1 MLRRFN
7 LTLLAL
13 LCATAPALAEF
24 EGILDMKVSMTGTD
38 TGGEGAVKV
47 AVSKAGARNEMNLQ
61 AGGMKMQVVMLF
73 KNDTSNVV
81 YRLDEANKTYS
92 EIDLTK
98 LQELAGRA
106 AQNENYTVKKLGEE
120 KILDYKTQHVLAT
133 GKESKIELWTA
144 KDLLDYATFN
154 RLQGA
159 QGNRMGGG
167 DQLQKALKDAGA
179 DGIPLKMVTTMN
191 DGATVTM
198 EVVKAE
204 KKALPASL
212 FQIPPDFKKSTGGMM
227 GDMPGMSSP
236 DMDALKKQMEDALK
250 NLTPE
255 QREMMEKMMKQRGVG
270 AGQ

>member
-1 MLRRFN
+1 MLRKLN

-13 LCATAPALAEF
+13 LCATVPALAEF
-24 EGILDMKVSMTGTD
+24 EGILDMKLSMTGTD
-38 TGGEGAVKV
+38 AAGDGSIKV
-47 AVSKAGARNEMNLQ
+47 AVSKAGARNEMSLQ
-61 AGGMKMQVVMLF
+61 AGGMKMQMVMLF
-73 KNDTSNVV
+73 KSDTSNVV
-81 YRLDEANKTYS
+81 YRLNEANKTYS
-92 EIDLTK
+92 EVDLTR
-98 LQELAGRA
+98 LQEMAGRT
-106 AQNENYTVKKLGEE
+106 AQDEKYTVKKLGEE

-133 GKESKIELWTA
+133 GKESKVELWTA

-159 QGNRMGGG
+159 QGNQMGGG
-167 DQLQKALKDAGA
+167 DQLQKALKAAGA
-179 DGIPLKMVTTMN
+179 DGIPLKMITTMK
-191 DGATVTM
+191 DGGTITM

-212 FQIPPDFKKSTGGMM
+212 FQIPADYKKSAGGLM

-250 NLTPE
+250 NLPPE
-255 QREMMEKMMKQRGVG
+255 QREMMEKMMKQRGAG